1 VTENLAKLRRPE
13 EGSPEAAK
21 AKERFYELVGER
33 RRLEE
38 RAEEEIAAL
47 VGTLD
52 ELRDLDAE
60 QRRAEVEGW
69 ISDPKGYDQRP
80 RLLVVLHDWLGDRIG
95 DHVYAGRTLGRAAV
109 GHEEPLAERD
119 PLTSEDQA

>member
-1 VTENLAKLRRPE
+1 MTENLAKLRRPE

-21 AKERFYELVGER
+21 AKDRFYELVDER

-38 RAEEEIAAL
+38 RAEEEIAVLA
-47 VGTLD
+47 GTLD

-69 ISDPKGYDQRP
+69 IRAVAPKGFDQRP
-80 RLLVVLHDWLGDRIG
+80 QLPVVLRDWIGDRMG
-95 DHVYAGRTLGRAAV
+95 EYVYGGRPAGGQ
-109 GHEEPLAERD
+109 EETLAERD
-119 PLTSEDQA
+119 PLTE